1 MKKKTSTITGG
12 ALAAAALGALAAAPP
27 PAPPSGAVRG
37 FTELGLKLHAELT
50 RRRAEP
56 NVVLAPASVA
66 FALSMAANGAG
77 GATREGILRALGA
90 PGIGLDELN
99 AASGALLRELPG
111 ADPAVR
117 IDVANSLWARRGVP
131 FKEPFLE
138 VNRAHYRAEV
148 RLLDF
153 RDPGAVATINGWVG
167 RATQGKIPA
176 ILDRIRPE
184 DVMFLLNAVYFK
196 GTWTAR
202 FDPALTRDG
211 PFTTGV
217 GAEVRV
223 PMMTQA
229 GRFPCF
235 EKDGLKAVSLPYG
248 KRRFAMHVFLPPR
261 GSSPAALLQSI
272 TPEGW
277 EAWMGSFRPRQG
289 SVSLPRFKVE
299 YAAELNEP
307 LAALGMDAALDPA
320 RADFRGILDEGAH
333 ITQVRHRTFIEVN
346 EEGTEAAGATSVGVG
361 VTSLEAEPF
370 LMVVDRPFLLAVRD
384 GETGTL
390 LFLGSIAD
398 PR

>member
-1 MKKKTSTITGG
+1 
-12 ALAAAALGALAAAPP
+12 
-27 PAPPSGAVRG
+27 
-37 FTELGLKLHAELT
+37 
-50 RRRAEP
+50 
-56 NVVLAPASVA
+56 
-66 FALSMAANGAG
+66 
-77 GATREGILRALGA
+77 
-90 PGIGLDELN
+90 
-99 AASGALLRELPG
+99 
-111 ADPAVR
+111 
-117 IDVANSLWARRGVP
+117 
-131 FKEPFLE
+131 
-138 VNRAHYRAEV
+138 
-148 RLLDF
+148 
-153 RDPGAVATINGWVG
+153 
-167 RATQGKIPA
+167 
-176 ILDRIRPE
+176 
-184 DVMFLLNAVYFK
+184 
-196 GTWTAR
+196 
-202 FDPALTRDG
+202 
-211 PFTTGV
+211 
-217 GAEVRV
+217 
-223 PMMTQA
+223 MMTQA